1 MKLANTNKQAKL
13 SKIIIGK
20 SNVEIELS
28 KFVTPFGIVQKLLI
42 NKIIK
47 IGIKLL
53 IQRDRIFRIAGNLY
67 FFAYKN
73 NLMYMFTNLI

>member
-20 SNVEIELS
+20 SNVEIALS
-28 KFVTPFGIVQKLLI
+28 KFVTPFDLVQKLLI
-42 NKIIK
+42 NKIMK

>member
-1 MKLANTNKQAKL
+1 MKLSNTNKQAKL

-20 SNVEIELS
+20 SNVEIELY

-42 NKIIK
+42 NKIMK

-53 IQRDRIFRIAGNLY
+53 IQRDRIFRIA
-67 FFAYKN
+67 
-73 NLMYMFTNLI
+73 

>member
-1 MKLANTNKQAKL
+1 MKLASTNKHAKL

-28 KFVTPFGIVQKLLI
+28 KFVTPFDIVQKLLI
-42 NKIIK
+42 NKIMK

-53 IQRDRIFRIAGNLY
+53 IQRDRIFRIA
-67 FFAYKN
+67 
-73 NLMYMFTNLI
+73 